1 MKSWFRQTRTLLLL
15 GLALAVAAAVGLLA
29 LPDDALLGRHATSN
43 PPGKTGK
50 TGNTASPR

>member
-29 LPDDALLGRHATSN
+29 LPDDALLGRHAKSN
-43 PPGKTGK
+43 PTGK